1 MLEKTENTKQSCE
14 IVNINDLIPK
24 DHLLRKIEKSIDFTE
39 LYAFVE
45 DKYSKKMGRP
55 SVDPVVLIK
64 ILMLQHLYG
73 IKSLRRTVEE
83 INVNV
88 AYRWFLGYNLTE
100 KIPHFST
107 VSYNFLHRYDEET
120 VENIFNW
127 VLDKA
132 VRKKFVKTTEVFI
145 DATHIKANANKKKYD
160 KVDIPATAKSYT
172 QQLYKDIN
180 QDREE
185 NGKKPLKEKAADENN
200 THKAVKS
207 KTDPESGLFHK
218 GEHEKCFAYTAHTAC
233 DKRNFILGVEV
244 RPGNIHDSVVFD
256 DIYNNVTAKFPEIK
270 AVAVD
275 AGYKTPWIS
284 KQIIDDNRIPVMP
297 YKRPMN
303 KEGFYRSYEY
313 VYDEH
318 YNCVICPENKVLKY
332 TTTNRNGYR
341 VFKSNPEDCVC
352 CPNRYKCTNSKNKQK
367 VVNKHIWGHYL
378 DMVEDIRHSEY
389 GKEIYALRSQTIERV
404 FGDAKEKHEMRY
416 TRLRGLAQV
425 TKWVKLKFACMNLKK
440 MAVWMWD
447 KTHTFLFYTQ
457 FSVKMRKLVKKSG
470 IFKSENTTFST
481 VWRSDF
487 CHQTSFL

>member
-1 MLEKTENTKQSCE
+1 MLEKTENKNRSCE
-14 IVNINDLIPK
+14 IVSINDLIPK
-24 DHLLRKIEKSIDFTE
+24 DHLLRKIEKSMDFSE

-45 DKYSKKMGRP
+45 DKYSKTKGRP

-83 INVNV
+83 INVNI
-88 AYRWFLGYNLTE
+88 AYRWFLGYNLSD

-120 VENIFNW
+120 VEKIFNW

-160 KVDIPATAKSYT
+160 KVDIPATAKAYT
-172 QQLYKDIN
+172 QQLYKDVN
-180 QDREE
+180 EDREE
-185 NGKKPLKEKAADENN
+185 NGKKALKEKTADETD
-200 THKAVKS
+200 THRVVKS

-218 GEHEKCFAYTAHTAC
+218 GEHEKCFAYAAHTAW
-233 DKRNFILGVEV
+233 DKRNFILDVEV
-244 RPGNIHDSVVFD
+244 RPGNIHDSIVFD
-256 DIYNNVTAKFPEIK
+256 DIYRNVTKKFPEIK

-284 KQIIDDNRIPVMP
+284 KQILDDNRIPVMP

-313 VYDEH
+313 VYDEY
-318 YNCVICPENKVLKY
+318 YNCVVCPENKILKY
-332 TTTNRNGYR
+332 TTTNRDGYR
-341 VFKSNPEDCVC
+341 IFKSNPDDCAC
-352 CPNRYKCTNSKNKQK
+352 CPNQYKCTNSKNKQK
-367 VVNKHIWGHYL
+367 VVTKHIWGHYL
-378 DMVEDIRHSEY
+378 DTVEDIRHSKN

-425 TKWVKLKFACMNLKK
+425 TKWVKLKFACMNMKK
-440 MAVWMWD
+440 LAIWMWD
-447 KTHTFLFYTQ
+447 RTHNFFILGKFLNDGKKFY
-457 FSVKMRKLVKKSG
+457 KKSG
-470 IFKSENTTFST
+470 VLYFKNTTFST
-481 VWRSDF
+481 V
-487 CHQTSFL
+487 

>member
-1 MLEKTENTKQSCE
+1 MLEKTENKRQSCE
-14 IVNINDLIPK
+14 IVNIDELIPS

-45 DKYSKKMGRP
+45 DKYSKTMGRP
-55 SVDPVVLIK
+55 SVDPVILIK

-88 AYRWFLGYNLTE
+88 AYRWFLGYGLMDR
-100 KIPHFST
+100 IPHFST

-120 VENIFNW
+120 VEQIFNW
-127 VLDKA
+127 VLNKA
-132 VRKKFVKTTEVFI
+132 VRKKFVKTDEVFI

-160 KVDIPATAKSYT
+160 KVDIPATARAYT
-172 QQLYKDIN
+172 QQLYKDVN
-180 QDREE
+180 ADREE
-185 NGKKPLKEKAADENN
+185 NGKKPLKESASDEQD
-200 THKAVKS
+200 THQVLIS

-218 GEHEKCFAYTAHTAC
+218 GEHEKCFAYAAHTAC

-244 RPGNIHDSVVFD
+244 RPGNIHDSIVFD
-256 DIYNNVTAKFPEIK
+256 DIYHTVTSRFPEIK

-284 KQIIDDNRIPVMP
+284 KQILDDGRIPVMP
-297 YKRPMN
+297 YKRPMG
-303 KEGFYRSYEY
+303 KVGFYRPYEY
-313 VYDEH
+313 VYDEY

-332 TTTNRNGYR
+332 STTDRDGYR
-341 VFKSNPEDCVC
+341 IFKSNPEDCKN
-352 CPNRYKCTNSKNKQK
+352 CPNRDKCTTAKNNQK
-367 VVNKHIWGHYL
+367 IVTKHIWGDYL
-378 DMVEDIRHSEY
+378 ETVEDIRHSAY

-440 MAVWMWD
+440 LAVWMWGG
-447 KTHTFLFYTQ
+447 THTFLLY
-457 FSVKMRKLVKKSG
+457 RH
-470 IFKSENTTFST
+470 
-481 VWRSDF
+481 F
-487 CHQTSFL
+487 CVNCRMFA

>member
-1 MLEKTENTKQSCE
+1 MLEKTENKRQSCE
-14 IVNINDLIPK
+14 IVNIDELIPS

-45 DKYSKKMGRP
+45 DKYSKTMGRP
-55 SVDPVVLIK
+55 SVDPVILIK

-88 AYRWFLGYNLTE
+88 AYRWFLGYGLMDR
-100 KIPHFST
+100 IPHFST

-120 VENIFNW
+120 VEQIFNW
-127 VLDKA
+127 VLNKA
-132 VRKKFVKTTEVFI
+132 VRKKFVKTDEVFI

-160 KVDIPATAKSYT
+160 KVDIPATARAYT
-172 QQLYKDIN
+172 QQLYKDVN
-180 QDREE
+180 ADREE
-185 NGKKPLKEKAADENN
+185 NGKKPLKESTSDEQD
-200 THKAVKS
+200 THQVLIS

-218 GEHEKCFAYTAHTAC
+218 GEHEKCFAYAAHTAC

-244 RPGNIHDSVVFD
+244 RPGNIHDSIVFD
-256 DIYNNVTAKFPEIK
+256 DIYHTVTSRFPEIK

-284 KQIIDDNRIPVMP
+284 KQILDDDRIPVMP
-297 YKRPMN
+297 YKRPMG
-303 KEGFYRSYEY
+303 KAGFYRPYEY
-313 VYDEH
+313 VYDEY

-332 TTTNRNGYR
+332 STTDRDGYR
-341 VFKSNPEDCVC
+341 IFKSNPEDCKH
-352 CPNRYKCTNSKNKQK
+352 CPNRDKCTTAKNNQK
-367 VVNKHIWGHYL
+367 IVTKHIWGDYL
-378 DMVEDIRHSEY
+378 ETVEDIRHSAY

-440 MAVWMWD
+440 LAVWMWGG
-447 KTHTFLFYTQ
+447 THTFLLYRHFY
-457 FSVKMRKLVKKSG
+457 V
-470 IFKSENTTFST
+470 NC
-481 VWRSDF
+481 WRF
-487 CHQTSFL
+487 A